1 MKINVKDD
9 VFDIVKRLKQIDNDY
24 FVVYDTK
31 LKIFQLHCLNQPQ
44 NTFCLTLFDCL
55 DERSIIKTLKTRKQN
70 QDLLWEEI
78 DKNNAKLEQRRTYAS
93 K

>member
-1 MKINVKDD
+1 MKLT
-9 VFDIVKRLKQIDNDY
+9 DIKQIDNDY